1 MTETT
6 PKPVAAP
13 TTTLAAATA
22 KPQADKKKQAAVAKA
37 VAPRQIIYP
46 FWFGGSASSMAACVT
61 HPLDLGTLPPL
72 PSPSPASSF
81 TSCNFFIFFIFHVRG
96 ASTQLT
102 PIF

>member
-72 PSPSPASSF
+72 HLHLHRPLLRVIFLFFLFFMCGGLPPS
-81 TSCNFFIFFIFHVRG
+81 
-96 ASTQLT
+96 
-102 PIF
+102 